1 MISLFCAFVGCL
13 LTAFGCEVVSD
24 GGMLFFA
31 IGLESVFWLCVWALW
46 LIWKGGLRNERTHTN
61 KSKTLLQ
68 EVRTGIGDR

>member
-13 LTAFGCEVVSD
+13 LTGFGCEVVSD

-46 LIWKGGLRNERTHTN
+46 LIWKGIER
-61 KSKTLLQ
+61 
-68 EVRTGIGDR
+68 